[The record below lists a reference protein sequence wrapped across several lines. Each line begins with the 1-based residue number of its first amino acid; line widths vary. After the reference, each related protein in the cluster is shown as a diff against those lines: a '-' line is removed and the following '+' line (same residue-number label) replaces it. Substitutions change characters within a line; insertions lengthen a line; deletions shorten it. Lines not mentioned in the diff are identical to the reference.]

1 MSYTICTV
9 ADKFNSQAN
18 MQEKLSTFYRRISF
32 IMTFFR
38 SGLGNHY
45 GTLSG
50 PIGAFSPVSKPG
62 KAYKGSGKNFYTNP
76 GKHGTGFG

>member
-1 MSYTICTV
+1 MLHVSHKNAYSHEILYEC
-9 ADKFNSQAN
+9 
-18 MQEKLSTFYRRISF
+18 
-32 IMTFFR
+32 FR

-50 PIGAFSPVSKPG
+50 PITAFSPVVRPG
-62 KAYKGSGKNFYTNP
+62 KERKSSGKNVVTNP